1 MVALSL
7 VFPVQNFVN
16 ATAIGFGVGIN
27 AMIAFHLGAGNKG
40 NANASATHGMILSV
54 IHGFLA
60 LIISIAIMPTFLGA
74 FTKDEK
80 CYKTWIRIFQNCIF
94 VRASDYDQSG
104 F

>member
-1 MVALSL
+1 MAACHWFFL
-7 VFPVQNFVN
+7 VQNFVN

-60 LIISIAIMPTFLGA
+60 LITALQLCHHFRSIY
-74 FTKDEK
+74 E
-80 CYKTWIRIFQNCIF
+80 R
-94 VRASDYDQSG
+94 
-104 F
+104 